1 VKDSAGLTRTVT
13 RDILPRKAD
22 MTFATTPAGLQI
34 TLDGEQRVAPFTVTG
49 IVGIKRAI
57 APPSP
62 QTVNELS
69 YVFQS
74 WSDGRGRSHEI
85 STPAVN
91 TTYTANFIRP

>member
-1 VKDSAGLTRTVT
+1 
-13 RDILPRKAD
+13 

-34 TLDGEQRVAPFTVTG
+34 TLDGEQRVTPFTVTG
-49 IVGIKRAI
+49 VVGIKRVI
-57 APPSP
+57 AAPSP
-62 QTVNELS
+62 QTVNGLS